1 MSAPTKF
8 FRKKKGQKRKGR
20 TRQQQAE
27 VEYALARERVLF
39 GTLGAASPV
48 RKIDPDT
55 GEVVALIDPN
65 TGSTLPM
72 DVKQAKFPHIVEMRV
87 PEGGFGKKLDAM
99 YEWHIHRGIRAI
111 NSTGRRDENGRDT
124 FGDALPMRL

>member
-1 MSAPTKF
+1 MPRQTKI
-8 FRKKKGQKRKGR
+8 FRKKSRQKRKGGR
-20 TRQQQAE
+20 TRQRQAE

-72 DVKQAKFPHIVEMRV
+72 DVKQAKMKRSRFK
-87 PEGGFGKKLDAM
+87 G
-99 YEWHIHRGIRAI
+99 W
-111 NSTGRRDENGRDT
+111 
-124 FGDALPMRL
+124 